1 MADHPFQPETL
12 AIHAGQIPDA
22 ATGARALPI
31 YQTTS
36 FVFDSA
42 DHAASLFNLQTFGNV
57 YSRLSNPTVAA
68 LEERVA
74 ALEGGRAALA
84 SASGMASEAMAL
96 MTLLQQGDHVV
107 AAGAL
112 YGGSVSM
119 LAVNLKKLGIETTF
133 VDATAMSGKSADAFA
148 AAMRPNTRAVFAE
161 SLGNPSLTVL
171 DIAAV
176 ADIAHAHG
184 VPLIVDNTVPSP
196 FLCTPIAFGADIVV
210 HSATKYLAGHGT
222 TLGGVM
228 VESGKP
234 SGKFAWDNGKF
245 PGMTEPS
252 PGYHGVKFYETF
264 GDFAFTMRARMET
277 LRVYGAALSPMSA
290 WQILQGVETLHVRME
305 RHCTNARK
313 VAAFLQ
319 VHPRVS
325 WVNYPGLADHPQ
337 HALVR
342 KQMRMVDGA
351 PGASGLLAFGVKPR
365 SAGAGGGEAAGV
377 KFIEAAQFMSHLANI
392 GDTRTLI
399 IHPASTTHRQLDA
412 AQQLAAGVLPDMVRM
427 SVGIEHI
434 DDILWDIDQ
443 ALAAAGA

>member
-1 MADHPFQPETL
+1 MPDRRFQPETL

-74 ALEGGRAALA
+74 ALEGARAGVAC
-84 SASGMASEAMAL
+84 ASGMAAEALAL
-96 MTLLQQGDHVV
+96 MTILQAGDHVV

-112 YGGSVSM
+112 YGGSVTM
-119 LAVNLKKLGIETTF
+119 LAVSLAKFGIQTSF
-133 VDATAMSGKSADAFA
+133 VDATRPEAFA
-148 AAMRPNTRAVFAE
+148 AAIRPNTRALFAE
-161 SLGNPSLTVL
+161 TLGNPSLVVL

-176 ADIAHAHG
+176 AEVAHTHG
-184 VPLIVDNTVPSP
+184 LPLVVDNTVPSP
-196 FLCTPIAFGADIVV
+196 FLCNPIALGADIVV

-222 TLGGVM
+222 TLGGVV
-228 VESGKP
+228 VEHGKP
-234 SGKFAWDNGKF
+234 HGAFAWDNGKF

-264 GDFAFTMRARMET
+264 GDFGFTMRCRMES
-277 LRVYGAALSPMSA
+277 LRVFGAALSPMSA
-290 WQILQGVETLHVRME
+290 WQILQGVETLPLRME
-305 RHCTNARK
+305 RHCRNALA
-313 VAAFLQ
+313 VAQFLRD
-319 VHPRVS
+319 HPAVA
-325 WVNYPGLADHPQ
+325 WVNYPGLPEHPQ
-337 HALVR
+337 HALLMR
-342 KQMRMVDGA
+342 QMK
-351 PGASGLLAFGVKPR
+351 GASGLLAFGVK
-365 SAGAGGGEAAGV
+365 GGVKGGVDAGV
-377 KFIEAAQFMSHLANI
+377 RFIESAQFMSHLVNI

-399 IHPASTTHRQLDA
+399 SHPASTTHRQLDE
-412 AQQLAAGVLPDMVRM
+412 AQQRDAGVPPDMVRI
-427 SVGIEHI
+427 SVGLEHI

-443 ALAAAGA
+443 ALARACG

>member
-1 MADHPFQPETL
+1 MAEHQFQAETL

-42 DHAASLFNLQTFGNV
+42 EHAASLFNLQTFGNV

-74 ALEGGRAALA
+74 ALEGGRAGLA
-84 SASGMASEAMAL
+84 SASGMAAEAMAL
-96 MTLLQQGDHVV
+96 MTILQQGDHVV

-119 LAVNLKKLGIETTF
+119 LAVNLKRFGIETTF
-133 VDATAMSGKSADAFA
+133 VDATDPQAFA
-148 AAMRPNTRAVFAE
+148 AAMRPATRAVFAE

-176 ADIAHAHG
+176 ADVAHAHG
-184 VPLIVDNTVPSP
+184 VPLVIDNTVPSP
-196 FLCTPIAFGADIVV
+196 FLCNPLRLGADIVV
-210 HSATKYLAGHGT
+210 HSATKYLGGHGT
-222 TLGGVM
+222 TLAGVL
-228 VESGKP
+228 VEG
-234 SGKFAWDNGKF
+234 GKFPWDNGKF

-252 PGYHGVKFYETF
+252 AGYHGVRFYETF
-264 GDFAFTMRARMET
+264 GDFGFTMRARMET

-290 WQILQGVETLHVRME
+290 WQILQGTETLHLRME
-305 RHCTNARK
+305 RHCSNARK
-313 VAAFLQ
+313 VAEFLKQ
-319 VHPRVS
+319 DPRVS
-325 WVNYPGLADHPQ
+325 WVNYPGLPGHPQ
-337 HALVR
+337 HALLQ
-342 KQMRMVDGA
+342 KQMRLVDGA
-351 PGASGLLAFGVKPR
+351 PGASGLLAFGVK
-365 SAGAGGGEAAGV
+365 GGLPAGV
-377 KFIEAAQFMSHLANI
+377 RFIEAAQFLSHLANI

-412 AQQLAAGVLPDMVRM
+412 EQQVAAGVLPDMVRM
-427 SVGIEHI
+427 SVGLEHI

-443 ALAAAGA
+443 ALG

>member
-1 MADHPFQPETL
+1 MPDHPFQPETL

-119 LAVNLKKLGIETTF
+119 LAINLKKLGIDTTF
-133 VDATAMSGKSADAFA
+133 VDANSPEAFA
-148 AAMRPNTRAVFAE
+148 AAMRANTRAVFAE

-176 ADIAHAHG
+176 AEVAHAHG
-184 VPLIVDNTVPSP
+184 MPLIVDNTVPSP
-196 FLCTPIAFGADIVV
+196 FLCNPIRFGADIVV

-228 VESGKP
+228 VESGKFP
-234 SGKFAWDNGKF
+234 WDNGKF

-252 PGYHGVKFYETF
+252 PGYHGVKFFETF
-264 GDFAFTMRARMET
+264 GDFGFTMRARMET

-305 RHCTNARK
+305 RHCANARK
-313 VAAFLQ
+313 VAAFLKA
-319 VHPRVS
+319 HPRVS
-325 WVNYPGLADHPQ
+325 WVNYPGLPEHPQ
-337 HALVR
+337 HELVAR
-342 KQMRMVDGA
+342 QMRSVDGS
-351 PGASGLLAFGVKPR
+351 PGASGLLAFGVK
-365 SAGAGGGEAAGV
+365 GGLAAGV
-377 KFIEAAQFMSHLANI
+377 KFIEAARFMSHLANI

-399 IHPASTTHRQLDA
+399 IHPASTTHRQLDD
-412 AQQLAAGVLPDMVRM
+412 AQQIAAGVWPDMVRM
-427 SVGIEHI
+427 SVGIEHV

-443 ALAAAGA
+443 ALAAAGDA

>member
-1 MADHPFQPETL
+1 MSDRRFRPETL

-74 ALEGGRAALA
+74 ALEGGRAAVA
-84 SASGMASEAMAL
+84 AASGMAAEALAL
-96 MTLLQQGDHVV
+96 MTLLQAGDHVV

-112 YGGSVSM
+112 YGGTVTM
-119 LAVNLKKLGIETTF
+119 LAVNLRKFGIETTF
-133 VDATAMSGKSADAFA
+133 VDATDPAAFA
-148 AAMRPNTRAVFAE
+148 AAIRPNTRAVYAE
-161 SLGNPSLTVL
+161 TLGNPSLVVL
-171 DIAAV
+171 DIASV
-176 ADIAHAHG
+176 AEVAHAHG
-184 VPLIVDNTVPSP
+184 LPLVVDNTVPSP
-196 FLCTPIAFGADIVV
+196 ALCNPLAHGADIVV

-222 TLGGVM
+222 TLGGVV
-228 VESGKP
+228 VEGGRFP
-234 SGKFAWDNGKF
+234 WDNGKF

-264 GDFAFTMRARMET
+264 GDFGFSMRCRMET

-290 WQILQGVETLHVRME
+290 WQIMQGVETLPLRME
-305 RHCTNARK
+305 RHCANALM
-313 VAAFLQ
+313 VARFLKEDA
-319 VHPRVS
+319 RVA
-325 WVNYPGLADHPQ
+325 WVNYPGLEDHPQ
-337 HALVR
+337 QPLLQR
-342 KQMRMVDGA
+342 QMS
-351 PGASGLLAFGVKPR
+351 GASGLLAFGVATAAHSPADAAAT
-365 SAGAGGGEAAGV
+365 AGASADQALQRGIR
-377 KFIEAAQFMSHLANI
+377 FIESAQFMSHLVNI

-399 IHPASTTHRQLDA
+399 SHPASTTHRQLDA
-412 AQQLAAGVLPDMVRM
+412 AQQLAAGVRPDMIRI
-427 SVGIEHI
+427 SVGLEHI

-443 ALAAAGA
+443 ALAAAVS

>member
-74 ALEGGRAALA
+74 ALEGGRAGLA
-84 SASGMASEAMAL
+84 SASGMAAEAMAL
-96 MTLLQQGDHVV
+96 MTILQQGDPVV

-112 YGGSVSM
+112 YGGSVTM
-119 LAVNLKKLGIETTF
+119 LAVSLQRFGIETSF
-133 VDATAMSGKSADAFA
+133 VDATQPDAFA

-161 SLGNPSLTVL
+161 SLGNPSLAVL

-176 ADIAHAHG
+176 ADVAHAHG

-196 FLCTPIAFGADIVV
+196 FLCNPLRQGADIVV
-210 HSATKYLAGHGT
+210 HSATKYLGGHGT
-222 TLGGVM
+222 TLGGMM
-228 VESGKP
+228 VEG
-234 SGKFAWDNGKF
+234 GKFPWDNGKF

-252 PGYHGVKFYETF
+252 PSYHGVRFYETF
-264 GDFAFTMRARMET
+264 GDFGFSMRARMEV
-277 LRVYGAALSPMSA
+277 LRVYGSALSPFSA
-290 WQILQGVETLHVRME
+290 WQILQGIESLHVRME
-305 RHCTNARK
+305 RHCSNARK
-313 VAAFLQ
+313 VAAFLKAD
-319 VHPRVS
+319 PRVG
-325 WVNYPGLADHPQ
+325 WVNYPGLPDHAQ
-337 HALVR
+337 YDLVR
-342 KQMRMVDGA
+342 RQMRSVDGA
-351 PGASGLLAFGVKPR
+351 PGASGLLAFGVK
-365 SAGAGGGEAAGV
+365 GGVAAGV
-377 KFIEAAQFMSHLANI
+377 RFIEAAQFMSHLANI

-399 IHPASTTHRQLDA
+399 IHPASTTHRQLEPE
-412 AQQLAAGVLPDMVRM
+412 QQRAAGVLPDMVRM
-427 SVGIEHI
+427 SVGIEHV

-443 ALAAAGA
+443 ALAAAARG